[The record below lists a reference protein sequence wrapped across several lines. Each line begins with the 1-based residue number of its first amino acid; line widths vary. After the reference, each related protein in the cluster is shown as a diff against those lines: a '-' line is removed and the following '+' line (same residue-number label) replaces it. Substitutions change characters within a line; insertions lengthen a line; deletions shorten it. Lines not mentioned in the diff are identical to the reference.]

1 MAEMLLINPRRRRK
15 ARKARPAAR
24 RRTRR
29 AARRA
34 PVIMVANPRARR
46 AARRRSHN
54 PIAKARRRTMS
65 RRSRNPISLG
75 GGSMMSILRDALIG
89 GAGAVAMD
97 VVHGQI
103 ARFLPASLQRVPGT
117 IGAGDAVRAII
128 TVAVGQLLAK
138 PTRGLSRK
146 AAAAS
151 LTVQA
156 HDIIRSFV
164 PASMPLGSVGFASPA
179 MIAQGTNR
187 VGPIRQGVNAYMP
200 RGASPLLSAYTPG
213 NVTPLLNGA
222 RAREGAR
229 YK

>member
-15 ARKARPAAR
+15 ARKARPAAKR
-24 RRTRR
+24 R
-29 AARRA
+29 
-34 PVIMVANPRARR
+34 VARARR
-46 AARRRSHN
+46 RRNPIAAAAPVARRRRN
-54 PIAKARRRTMS
+54 PIRAVRRRAS
-65 RRSRNPISLG
+65 RRRRNPISLG
-75 GGSMMSILRDALIG
+75 GGSMMTLLRDALVG
-89 GAGAVAMD
+89 GAGAVAFD

-103 ARFLPASLQRVPGT
+103 QRFLPVSMQRVPGT
-117 IGAGDAVRAII
+117 VGVGDAVKAVI
-128 TVAVGQLLAK
+128 TVVVGQALSK
-138 PTRGLSRK
+138 PTRGFSRK

-156 HDIIRSFV
+156 HDIIKSFV
-164 PASMPLGSVGFASPA
+164 PASMPLGFASPA

-187 VGPIRQGVNAYMP
+187 VGPIRNGVGAYMRP
-200 RGASPLLSAYTPG
+200 GNTALLSAYTPG

>member
-15 ARKARPAAR
+15 ARPAAKRRVARRAR
-24 RRTRR
+24 RRNPV
-29 AARRA
+29 AVLAA
-34 PVIMVANPRARR
+34 PV
-46 AARRRSHN
+46 RRRRRN
-54 PIAKARRRTMS
+54 PIRAVKRRMS
-65 RRSRNPISLG
+65 RRRRNPISLG
-75 GGSMMSILRDALIG
+75 GGSMMNILRDALIG
-89 GAGAVAMD
+89 GAGAVAFD

-117 IGAGDAVRAII
+117 VGAGDAVRAII
-128 TVAVGQLLAK
+128 TVAVGQLLSK
-138 PTRGLSRK
+138 PTRGLSKR

-156 HDIIRSFV
+156 HDIIKTFV
-164 PASMPLGSVGFASPA
+164 PASMPLGFASPA

-187 VGPIRQGVNAYMP
+187 VGPIRQGVNAYTRP
-200 RGASPLLSAYTPG
+200 GATPLLSAYTPG

-222 RAREGAR
+222 REREGAR